1 MKPLS
6 LMKSSVFL
14 LTFAAALAAVS
25 LVAIRGSAAQA
36 TDSKPGGPHF
46 GVFSGHPRSGTV
58 FTGVTVTFPTP
69 DAYVIRRLLC
79 KATLGGY
86 LMPGPGGRRVVGG
99 TVLQPIIHPYFEYKS
114 SANGRPPGPTAI
126 TCGWRIPRRSAGKL
140 LTLRPPRD
148 RDLWGFAVVYR
159 VYETDSRLGQP
170 QAAIFYRGGTWRV
183 RS

>member
-6 LMKSSVFL
+6 LMKSSVCL
-14 LTFAAALAAVS
+14 LMLASALVAVS
-25 LVAIRGSAAQA
+25 LVAIGGSAARV
-36 TDSKPGGPHF
+36 TDSQPGAPHF

-69 DAYVIRRLLC
+69 DAYVMRRLLC

-86 LMPGPGGRRVVGG
+86 LMPRPGGRRVVGG

-114 SANGRPPGPTAI
+114 SASRRPPGPAAI
-126 TCGWRIPRRSAGKL
+126 TCGWRIPRKSAGKL
-140 LTLRPPRD
+140 LTLQPPRE
-148 RDLWGFAVVYR
+148 RGLWGFAVVYR
-159 VYETDSRLGQP
+159 VYQTDSRLGQP
-170 QAAIFYRGGTWRV
+170 QTAIFYRGTWRV